1 MLSWDDGDPNI
12 ADEIG
17 QTPVHVAAKCGRASS
32 LRLLLR
38 KGGRLDLEDEDGK
51 TPIKHATDE
60 CISTIIHHE
69 IATRIGK
76 EMSKIFCIKIMEGS
90 YYIKFFSRYLYR
102 NVFVYIHVTLTD
114 G

>member
-60 CISTIIHHE
+60 CILTIIHHQV
-69 IATRIGK
+69 ATRIGK
-76 EMSKIFCIKIMEGS
+76 EISKICCIKIMEGS
-90 YYIKFFSRYLYR
+90 SYIMLFSRDLYR
-102 NVFVYIHVTLTD
+102 NVVVHIQVTLAD